1 MDWILSE
8 IRTMETVII
17 IIGAVLLLLGIA
29 GSILPVLPG
38 PVLGYLGLIVLMFL
52 PEPPFTDTFLI
63 NWGMVVLIVTVLD
76 YVVPVWGTKKLGGSR
91 WGINGSIIG
100 VIVGFFF
107 LGPFGLII
115 GPFLG
120 AYIGELLAGKNTRIA
135 WRSALGS
142 FLGFLAGTFIKLIL
156 VLIMTYYF
164 IDGLVG

>member
-1 MDWILSE
+1 
-8 IRTMETVII
+8 METVII
-17 IIGAVLLLLGIA
+17 IIGAILLFLGII

-52 PEPPFTDTFLI
+52 PDPPFTDTFLI
-63 NWGMVVLIVTVLD
+63 NWGIVVLIVTVLD

-100 VIVGFFF
+100 LIVGFFF

-120 AYIGELLAGKNTRIA
+120 AYLGELLAGKTTRIA

-156 VLIMTYYF
+156 VLIMVYHF
-164 IDGLVG
+164 IDGLVS